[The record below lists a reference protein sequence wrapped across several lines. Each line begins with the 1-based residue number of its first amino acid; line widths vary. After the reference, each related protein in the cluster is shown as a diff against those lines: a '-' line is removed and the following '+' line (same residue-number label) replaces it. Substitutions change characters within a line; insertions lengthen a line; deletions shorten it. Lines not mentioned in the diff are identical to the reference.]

1 MAVRS
6 SAPGEDGQ
14 LSFAGQFESVLNV
27 PRDGL
32 VDAYRRVTASLFSPE
47 AVHYRLLHGLR
58 AQEAEMAV
66 GFIEMVDA
74 VASGVVFSNDPN
86 RPEPGQVMVHAVGG
100 LGVTL
105 ADGSSTPETILF
117 SRRGEPA
124 LMSRTPSRQ
133 QRQVVCAAGGG
144 VREDAP
150 PVDDGGRPFLSD
162 AEALNLAR
170 WALALEA
177 HFGCP
182 QDIEWAI
189 DRGRRLYLL
198 QSRPL
203 RLIAQETGEG
213 APVPGAE
220 VLVRGGDVACPGFGT
235 GPAVHMDEDGALDS
249 FPDGAVL
256 VARRSSPKFV
266 RLMSK
271 ARAIVAD
278 AGGTTGHMA
287 SLAREF
293 RVPALVGTRVATRS
307 IPPGAVVTVDATAG
321 YVYAG
326 EVAAPRARDR
336 PGATGRGARSAFRAS
351 RAYHLLERAAPLI
364 IPLNLGDPHAS
375 SFRPEQCRT
384 LHDLA
389 RFIHEKSYEEMF
401 RMGEKLGDFRE
412 GSYYLDVFLPID
424 LYIIDLGGGIVPPDE
439 GRKVKPANV
448 TSVPFSALLSGM
460 LNENI
465 PRYGPRPMDVSG
477 FVSVMMRHA
486 ITSPENERTFRDPC
500 YAMVSD
506 RYLNYTARVGYHFGI
521 VDSYCGRTP
530 NKNYVSILFR
540 GGAADLQRRRRRAQ
554 AIGSILRGSAYTVD
568 VKDDVVNARL
578 NKAPQEE
585 VKSSLEMIG
594 RLLQFMR
601 QMDLAMTSDR
611 SVGVVTRAFLTGDYR
626 LEGNGGTPR
635 SPS

>member
-1 MAVRS
+1 
-6 SAPGEDGQ
+6 
-14 LSFAGQFESVLNV
+14 
-27 PRDGL
+27 
-32 VDAYRRVTASLFSPE
+32 
-47 AVHYRLLHGLR
+47 
-58 AQEAEMAV
+58 
-66 GFIEMVDA
+66 
-74 VASGVVFSNDPN
+74 
-86 RPEPGQVMVHAVGG
+86 

-124 LMSRTPSRQ
+124 VISRIASRQ
-133 QRQVVCAAGGG
+133 QRRVVCAAGGG

-150 PVDDGGRPFLSD
+150 SEAESDRPRLSD
-162 AEALNLAR
+162 AEALTLAR

-182 QDIEWAI
+182 QDIEWTT
-189 DRGRRLYLL
+189 DRDCRLFLL

-203 RLIAQETGEG
+203 RLAVREAGEG

-220 VLVRGGDVACPGFGT
+220 VILRGGDAACPGFGT
-235 GPAVHMDEDGALDS
+235 GPAVHMDEDGNLDS

-271 ARAIVAD
+271 ARAIVTD

-293 RVPALVGTRVATRS
+293 RVPALVGTRIATKS
-307 IPPGAVVTVDATAG
+307 IPSGAIVTVDAAAG
-321 YVYAG
+321 FVYAG
-326 EVAAPRARDR
+326 EVRALQADD
-336 PGATGRGARSAFRAS
+336 GGGARGRAGKTTFRAS
-351 RAYHLLERAAPLI
+351 QAHRLLDRAAPFI

-424 LYIIDLGGGIVPPDE
+424 LYIIDLGGGIAPPAD

-448 TSVPFSALLSGM
+448 TSVPFAALLSGM

-521 VDSYCGRTP
+521 VDSYCGRTA

-540 GGAADLQRRRRRAQ
+540 GGAADLLRRRRRAQ
-554 AIGSILRGSAYTVD
+554 AIGSILRGSAYTVE

-578 NKAPQEE
+578 SKAPQDE
-585 VKSSLEMIG
+585 VKSSLEMVG

-601 QMDLAMTSDR
+601 QMDLAMTSDG
-611 SVGVVTRAFLTGDYR
+611 SVGAVTRAFLTGDYR
-626 LEGNGGTPR
+626 LEGSGGKPR
-635 SPS
+635 APS